1 MLACERDRVW
11 LCCPALVGESVKSAQ
26 LCWRKTGKRGCCEGI
41 FLSDWRKKKGKAIS
55 EWIFLLKLMTKKKC
69 NWWLFQIKSFHVAL
83 RREGGAPSPSS
94 PLCTSFT
101 ATLDGEIK
109 LVLKAAFHEKLSAP
123 RTAAAACVCPRSWK
137 ADAPDSV
144 WLLGVARHFQTA
156 SVRAL
161 SRSPL
166 AASQLQSSKQFNREF
181 VEKDVN
187 DGLV

>member
-55 EWIFLLKLMTKKKC
+55 EWMFLLKLMTKKKMQLVIVSDQVVSRRAQKRRGGSFP
-69 NWWLFQIKSFHVAL
+69 LF
-83 RREGGAPSPSS
+83 PP
-94 PLCTSFT
+94 CTSFT